1 MWENYTE
8 KFQLGSPEWP
18 VKQGQ
23 KDCDFEASLDFID
36 SPQCFQKHVK
46 LSLQL
51 SSCIKH
57 VQSESGT
64 QSESAGP

>member
-8 KFQLGSPEWP
+8 KFQLGSPEWL

-23 KDCDFEASLDFID
+23 EDCDFEASLDFID

-46 LSLQL
+46 LSLQHILLHQACAVLRVEL
-51 SSCIKH
+51 SLR
-57 VQSESGT
+57 V
-64 QSESAGP
+64 